1 MSGYVRKFNDR
12 SKNKKLMC
20 FCMVDDKLLEK
31 YKTIWSK
38 IEDLQN
44 IELNA
49 LPICDDIYIK
59 SKMRTY
65 DDKVYTNFH
74 YLNLP
79 EFGVECE
86 SVTVVSI
93 GFLLFCENKY
103 YLQVYLDGCASQ
115 TMNEQIVNH
124 LDNHLFD
131 SG

>member
-74 YLNLP
+74 YLNLQNL
-79 EFGVECE
+79 V
-86 SVTVVSI
+86 
-93 GFLLFCENKY
+93 
-103 YLQVYLDGCASQ
+103 
-115 TMNEQIVNH
+115 
-124 LDNHLFD
+124 
-131 SG
+131 